1 MRVVLAQQCIIKVQ
15 SDYSRLIVIAQVLP
29 QVQAVLVLLSDKG
42 LNSRLRAHG
51 YADAHHVVAE
61 IRAETLHK
69 CNLIKINKMFFL
81 QGHARFEA
89 AGAKCVI

>member
-15 SDYSRLIVIAQVLP
+15 SDYSRLIVIVQVLP

-69 CNLIKINKMFFL
+69 NVISLKLIKCFFCTVTRDSKRRAL
-81 QGHARFEA
+81 SA
-89 AGAKCVI
+89 